1 MKKILPVLVFF
12 AAAAAAS
19 AQTPSAGT
27 ERYAVVLKDSSSLNG
42 EIKDIAPDHIL
53 LQTGAGEISI
63 PRENIASIKPL
74 EAAQPAVAVPTSAPA
89 QEPAVSTPPA
99 QSYPPQ
105 PAAPQQISERQPLPP
120 PQAQPEPAM
129 PPPAPVKRFVGQR
142 GNLEGFFEFWPGYM
156 FKSGVVGGGFFGE
169 LAYMAPLWKPDAAH
183 APKIEAGASA
193 GYAKADTDSPGLSA
207 GSVSILP
214 LLFKV
219 RASLQYGGA
228 HPFIQAGVGY
238 YILGRRADTPPDRT
252 ETAGNSPGAFAG
264 AGITG
269 RIAGRATVSLSLTRH
284 FLKADANVRTY
295 TSVTDNFGHT
305 TTQIS
310 DRAVPLDLSPLVLQ
324 LGVLLDF

>member
-1 MKKILPVLVFF
+1 MKKILPVLILL
-12 AAAAAAS
+12 AAAAAVF

-74 EAAQPAVAVPTSAPA
+74 EAAQPALAVPASAPA

-105 PAAPQQISERQPLPP
+105 PAISEQQPLPP

-129 PPPAPVKRFVGQR
+129 PPPAPVKRFAGKS
-142 GNLEGFFEFWPGYM
+142 GSLEGFFEFWPGYM

-193 GYAKADTDSPGLSA
+193 GYAKADTDSPDLSG

-219 RASLQYGGA
+219 RASVQCAGA
-228 HPFIQAGVGY
+228 RPFIQAGVGY
-238 YILGRRADTPPDRT
+238 YILGRHADTPPDRT
-252 ETAGNSPGAFAG
+252 ETAGNSPGVFAG

-295 TSVTDNFGHT
+295 TSVTDSFGHT